1 MKRRVG
7 LRRTGF
13 ARRPRYRMSA
23 AEDALWARLGAA
35 PFGATFLSQMPV
47 GRFAA
52 GFGSYEAKV
61 IVEIDGDA
69 HDKHHGDAHA
79 RDAAFESAGYLV
91 LRFHEDEVIGD
102 TDAVMA
108 QIGQAMAVW
117 NG

>member
-13 ARRPRYRMSA
+13 ARRPRHRMSA
-23 AEDALWARLGAA
+23 AEEALWARLGAA
-35 PFGATFLSQMPV
+35 PFAATFLSQMPV

-52 GFGSYEAKV
+52 GFGSYAAKV
-61 IVEIDGDA
+61 IVEIDGDGP
-69 HDKHHGDAHA
+69 GDAHA

-91 LRFHEDEVIGD
+91 LRFREDEVIAD
-102 TDAVMA
+102 MDAVMA
-108 QIGQAMAVW
+108 QIGRAMAVW

>member
-1 MKRRVG
+1 
-7 LRRTGF
+7 
-13 ARRPRYRMSA
+13 
-23 AEDALWARLGAA
+23 
-35 PFGATFLSQMPV
+35 MPV

-79 RDAAFESAGYLV
+79 RYAAFESRRLYRAAL
-91 LRFHEDEVIGD
+91 LRGRGD
-102 TDAVMA
+102 MATWTRVMA